1 MSPTTHTR
9 CRTLLFRPLTIVG
22 VPLISGILVCAYS
35 LSAQVPAHLFG
46 TWELNVQES
55 SQSSTR
61 YKRTTCW
68 IGPWEDGLQ
77 LRYDL
82 VGERGGVIHLE
93 WTGRFDGRDYAVQG
107 VDYVLTHAY
116 TWVDDRTYTVLI
128 KVDGTPV
135 AQARTLISSD
145 GQTLTTVTVERLPDG
160 RQLQTTVVYEKK

>member
-1 MSPTTHTR
+1 MSLATR
-9 CRTLLFRPLTIVG
+9 TQCRTLLFRPLTIVG
-22 VPLISGILVCAYS
+22 VPLIAGLLACASS
-35 LSAQVPAHLFG
+35 LSAQAPAALFR
-46 TWELNVQES
+46 TWELNTHES

-93 WTGRFDGRDYAVQG
+93 WTGRLDGRDYAVQG

-116 TWVDDRTYTVLI
+116 RWVDDRTYTVLI

-135 AQARTLISSD
+135 AEALTVISSD
-145 GQTLTTVTVERLPDG
+145 GQTLTTVTDERLPDG
-160 RQLQTTVVYEKK
+160 RQLRTTVVYEKK